1 MTAQKRKKNL
11 LTEIFGTFESALT
24 QNSTNQEFQLSWF
37 FRIVWKTVR
46 KSKNMGLQRIFSTW
60 KWFQILLHKFQ
71 KMDKKRNFMV
81 FRDLFLF

>member
-1 MTAQKRKKNL
+1 MAAQKRKKNL

-46 KSKNMGLQRIFSTW
+46 KSKIHGAPEKFFHLKMISNLAP
-60 KWFQILLHKFQ
+60 QIPE
-71 KMDKKRNFMV
+71 NG
-81 FRDLFLF
+81 